1 MEDRSIRIELAGR
14 AYPLTIHPDE
24 EENIR
29 SAANELNES
38 IARLKTD
45 YPLTDKQD
53 LLAMASRHSQVSQ
66 IARLLRIMEQRFTEN
81 LTVEELAREANM
93 SVSAFHHHF
102 KAATATSPLQ
112 YIKTLRLHRA
122 RLMMLHD
129 GLKAGVAADKVGYE
143 SGSQFSREY
152 KRFFGNTPSEH
163 AARFRSGQLRIV
175 EG

>member
-53 LLAMASRHSQVSQ
+53 LLAMAALEVTTRALNASATSTAQTTDQAVLDELD
-66 IARLLRIMEQRFTEN
+66 RLLK
-81 LTVEELAREANM
+81 ELN
-93 SVSAFHHHF
+93 
-102 KAATATSPLQ
+102 
-112 YIKTLRLHRA
+112 
-122 RLMMLHD
+122 
-129 GLKAGVAADKVGYE
+129 G
-143 SGSQFSREY
+143 
-152 KRFFGNTPSEH
+152 
-163 AARFRSGQLRIV
+163 
-175 EG
+175 